1 MTCNTSLLAIL
12 SRLTRA
18 TLLGAVALCAP
29 QHTTQSPV
37 LAQEPSSE
45 VEDSAVSISA
55 EQSQPAGSS
64 EEAFAPL
71 GLPDPDQYRSATGA
85 PGERYW
91 QQRADYRIQARL
103 EDNRISGTVTI
114 TYTNASPDVLTSL
127 WLQLDQ
133 NLFRRD
139 SYGAQRTD
147 KDDRHGGFFKNGGF
161 DISAVMVTQDTDTL
175 AAEHRIEDTM
185 MEVLLPEPLP
195 ANDGQLELSLDF
207 EFEIP
212 ESGADRMGRLRTNK
226 GTIYQ
231 LAQWY
236 PRMFTYDDV
245 NGWNDLPYL
254 GQGEWYLEYGDF
266 DVELTVPREMIV
278 VATGELQNP
287 EAVLT
292 SEQQRRLVEAR
303 ESAEAVL
310 IVAPGEVGKNESR
323 PAGEGPITW
332 KFRAENVRDVAWA
345 GSKAFVWDA
354 AGWEDV
360 LIMSAYPVES
370 MGRPA
375 DRRGPGRSSRPGIT
389 GWERST
395 EYLRHSV
402 KYYSEQW
409 YRYPY
414 PVAINVAGR
423 AFGMEY
429 PMIVFCSHQA
439 RGGFLFAVTD
449 HEIGHTWFPMLVG
462 SDERRYAWM
471 DEGFDNFM
479 NYYSSIAFG
488 GEPILSGQMEP
499 GQVASA
505 MRGEY
510 AEHPIVTPPDSL
522 SETELGF
529 LAYNKPA
536 AVLRLLREVVL
547 GPELFDEAFRTYID
561 RWAYKH
567 PQPADFFRTM
577 EDVSGRDLDW
587 FFRGWL
593 YGNGVLDQAIA
604 SVSSD
609 CTARTT
615 MSDAPT
621 EDTPECETRVTVE
634 NRGDVVMPLELRFIY
649 RDGSE
654 DKLSLPVDIW
664 RDTSSF
670 VATVEGARIRNVQI
684 DPVQRL
690 PDANRANNTWGRGLI
705 SRQQGGS

>member
-1 MTCNTSLLAIL
+1 M
-12 SRLTRA
+12 
-18 TLLGAVALCAP
+18 AVALCAALA
-29 QHTTQSPV
+29 TNVSV
-37 LAQEPSSE
+37 ALAQAPPEQPATETEQGLSSE
-45 VEDSAVSISA
+45 AGESPVSISDVQA
-55 EQSQPAGSS
+55 QSEGVG

-71 GLPDPDQYRSATGA
+71 DLPEPDEYRSATGA

-91 QQRADYRIQARL
+91 QQRADYRIEARL
-103 EDNRISGTVTI
+103 EDKRISGTVTI
-114 TYTNASPDVLTSL
+114 SYTNASPDVLNSL

-133 NLFRRD
+133 NLFRED
-139 SYGAQRTD
+139 SYGAQRAD

-161 DISAVMVTQDTDTL
+161 DISGVMVQQDNETF

-185 MEVLLPEPLP
+185 MEVLLPEPL
-195 ANDGQLELSLDF
+195 AAEGGQLELSLDF

-212 ESGADRMGRLRTNK
+212 ESGADRMGRLKTNK
-226 GTIYQ
+226 GEIFQ

-245 NGWNDLPYL
+245 NGWNNLPYL

-287 EAVLT
+287 EDVLT
-292 SEQQRRLVEAR
+292 PEQQRRLDEAR
-303 ESAEAVL
+303 ASAETVL
-310 IVAPGEVGKNESR
+310 IIAPEEVGTDESR
-323 PAGEGPITW
+323 PLGEGPVTW
-332 KFRAENVRDVAWA
+332 KFRAENVRDFAWA
-345 GSKAFVWDA
+345 ASKAFVWDA

-360 LIMSAYPVES
+360 LIMSVYPIES
-370 MGRPA
+370 LGRPA
-375 DRRGPGRSSRPGIT
+375 DDRGPGRTGRAGIT

-402 KYYSEQW
+402 KFYSEQW

-429 PMIVFCSHQA
+429 PMIVFCTYQA

-479 NYYSSIAFG
+479 NYYSSIAFT

-510 AEHPIVTPPDSL
+510 AEHPIITPPDSL

-547 GPELFDEAFRTYID
+547 GPEVFDEAFRAYID

-593 YGNGVLDQAIA
+593 YGNGILDQAIA
-604 SVSSD
+604 GVTSN

-615 MSDAPT
+615 VPDAESDDA
-621 EDTPECETRVTVE
+621 PECETKVTIE

-654 DKLSLPVDIW
+654 EKLSLPVDIW
-664 RDTSSF
+664 LDTKSF
-670 VATVEGARIRNVQI
+670 VATVEGARIKNVQI
-684 DPVQRL
+684 DPVQLL

-705 SRQQGGS
+705 SRQQGSS